1 MKMNP
6 LRIAVSA
13 RSILLAASVA
23 AVVTA
28 CGSVHAPAGG
38 AANGAQSAKVDLV
51 ISVTAGPNAKAH
63 TWTLRC
69 EPVGGNHP
77 DAQSACSTLLSA
89 KAPFSTAH
97 PHMCPMIVAGTQ
109 TATVKGTFLGKHI
122 DTKFNRVGCG
132 VERWNKVGQLF
143 H

>member
-1 MKMNP
+1 MIAPDGNRPGQACVQGGMKMNP

-23 AVVTA
+23 AVVAA

-38 AANGAQSAKVDLV
+38 AASGAQSAKVDLV
-51 ISVTAGPNAKAH
+51 ITVSAGPNASAK

-69 EPVGGNHP
+69 DPVGGNHP
-77 DAQSACSTLLSA
+77 DAQSACNTLLSA

-122 DTKFNRVGCG
+122 DTKFN
-132 VERWNKVGQLF
+132 
-143 H
+143 

>member
-1 MKMNP
+1 MKKNP
-6 LRIAVSA
+6 LRIAASA
-13 RSILLAASVA
+13 RSILLAASCA
-23 AVVTA
+23 AVVAA

-38 AANGAQSAKVDLV
+38 AASGAQSAKVNLV
-51 ISVTAGPNAKAH
+51 ISVKAKPGTKAH

-69 EPVGGNHP
+69 DPVGGNHP
-77 DAQSACSTLLSA
+77 DAQSACNTLLKVKS
-89 KAPFSTAH
+89 PFSTSH
-97 PHMCPMIVAGTQ
+97 PHMCPMIVAGLD

>member
-1 MKMNP
+1 MNP
-6 LRIAVSA
+6 LRIAVSV
-13 RSILLAASVA
+13 RSILLAASCA
-23 AVVTA
+23 AVVAA
-28 CGSVHAPAGG
+28 CGSVHAPAGS
-38 AANGAQSAKVDLV
+38 AASGAQSAKVDLV
-51 ISVTAGPNAKAH
+51 ISVKAGPNAKAH

-69 EPVGGNHP
+69 EPVGGDHP
-77 DAQSACSTLLSA
+77 NAQSACNTLLSV

-109 TATVKGTFLGKHI
+109 TATVTGTFLGKHI

-132 VERWNKVGQLF
+132 AGRWSKVGQLF